1 MRDVSLS
8 CGSLRVPSLS
18 TCTSPSSCISKKGMN
33 MMRSV
38 FLRYLL
44 ISTLTGAAAN
54 SALADWN
61 ATPEAIEQHP
71 TWIYTPSTAMP
82 DGKHPL
88 LIVLHGCAQTHTELK
103 KFGNLVPTAE
113 ANGTV
118 VAVPFVGDEYFG
130 SPLQMCW
137 DYDRAADEKGHIE
150 ELVKLANI
158 LISRSVLSIDR
169 NHVYIVGLSSG
180 AAMALAVGCKAPDVF
195 A

>member
-18 TCTSPSSCISKKGMN
+18 TCTSPSSCLSKKGMN

-44 ISTLTGAAAN
+44 ISTLTAAAAN
-54 SALADWN
+54 SALAEWN
-61 ATPEAIEQHP
+61 ATPETIEEHP

-88 LIVLHGCAQTHTELK
+88 LIALHGCAQTHTEIK
-103 KFGNLVPTAE
+103 NFGNLAPTAE
-113 ANGTV
+113 KNGIV
-118 VAVPFVGDEYFG
+118 VAVSFVGSEFFG

-137 DYDRAADEKGHIE
+137 DYDRANDAKGHID
-150 ELVKLANI
+150 ELVKLANN
-158 LISRSVLSIDR
+158 LKSRSALSIDQ

-195 A
+195 